1 MYIYMHIH
9 IHISCISIHQ
19 QKELTGPILLIFLM
33 GGQLSSNAWQ
43 VTTSGAHHWSVS
55 GPVKPNLSRQL
66 WRGEHGNPRGLP
78 QFTWKSLVMNLNPS
92 TFHVLARLLWPTL
105 SIASEVP
112 APELKMRAF
121 PASDSLLYSGTLRE
135 TTSILVPKVH
145 SNPPPEIPMFKKLS
159 DLPVPGTLYVWLKP
173 GMPKLTTHHLGG
185 MAPVDIKRI
194 FPSNFNNQPLGKQL
208 ILREY
213 VWGTFFMHF
222 PVFLSLYVSKLYCL
236 INSCFWFP

>member
-1 MYIYMHIH
+1 MYIYTPK
-9 IHISCISIHQ
+9 
-19 QKELTGPILLIFLM
+19 KELTVTGPILLIFLM

-55 GPVKPNLSRQL
+55 GPLKPNLSRQL

-92 TFHVLARLLWPTL
+92 TFMFWLVCCGLHFQLLRKFRPLSWKWEPFQRQIPCCTL
-105 SIASEVP
+105 VHSAK
-112 APELKMRAF
+112 L
-121 PASDSLLYSGTLRE
+121 PASSYQRYTQ
-135 TTSILVPKVH
+135 ILHPK
-145 SNPPPEIPMFKKLS
+145 SPCC
-159 DLPVPGTLYVWLKP
+159 TLYVWLKP

-185 MAPVDIKRI
+185 AAPVDIKRI

-213 VWGTFFMHF
+213 VWGTLFMHF